1 MKAKLYITALIC
13 AFSILLLNAQT
24 SNQIE
29 TLRALE
35 KSARHGDVNA
45 MENLALNLYQID
57 KNNVLAKATAFAW
70 WEYASDQGS
79 ANAAYMMGAFYEGGE
94 NPRIAKALAYYELA
108 KSRGMEKADEKI
120 KKINNLTKPISSE
133 IKKDLPAEY
142 ADKIYDF
149 SDDELYI
156 LAKSGYL
163 EAIEMFCHQKLIFVY
178 ALEAKGPDD
187 INNLKSISDNL
198 AIKVIPLL
206 KSAAPFSPECE
217 FMLACVLSDMR
228 CYGKVFNPEE
238 ASSFTDLKEAQR
250 LIKSYQKHPIIPIE
264 GRYNL
269 PLALNKNVIDEIQKN
284 ILGYNSNIQIEK
296 PKAYS
301 GIMLEF
307 IPTIDEI
314 FSMPLSQMIF
324 YPLGLTFMPKN
335 GEGILETYQFN
346 KAVNLMRNN
355 YKHEIKVEQT
365 DPIYKIHISKDD
377 GTITFGGYKWSGVF
391 TCNKESELSSW
402 MYSMLAD
409 SESSSRE
416 LLNNILSG
424 LRNEGFSVEERTES
438 TYTRKKYRASKGSYM
453 ISLSLDKYDTFCSMH
468 IHVYPINYK

>member
-1 MKAKLYITALIC
+1 
-13 AFSILLLNAQT
+13 
-24 SNQIE
+24 
-29 TLRALE
+29 
-35 KSARHGDVNA
+35 

-108 KSRGMEKADEKI
+108 KSRGLEKADEKI
-120 KKINNLTKPISSE
+120 KKINNLTKPISIE
-133 IKKDLPAEY
+133 IKKNLPAEY
-142 ADKIYDF
+142 ADDLFRY
-149 SDDELYI
+149 EEQ

-163 EAIEMFCHQKLIFVY
+163 EAIEEFCFHKLFFVY
-178 ALEAKGPDD
+178 AIYYESPED
-187 INNLKSISDNL
+187 ITSLNDNL
-198 AIKVIPLL
+198 AIEVIPLL
-206 KSAAPFSPECE
+206 KSAAPFSPRCE

-228 CYGKVFNPEE
+228 CFGKVFNPEK

-250 LIKSYQKHPIIPIE
+250 LIRSYQKHPLIPIE
-264 GRYNL
+264 NRYNL
-269 PLALNKNVIDEIQKN
+269 PFKLDKNTIDEMQKN
-284 ILGYNSNIQIEK
+284 ILGYNSDIKIEK

-314 FSMPLSQMIF
+314 FSMPLSQMIY

-335 GEGILETYQFN
+335 GDGILETYQFN

-402 MYSMLAD
+402 MYSMTTNSD
-409 SESSSRE
+409 SSPRE
-416 LLNNILSG
+416 LLNTILSD
-424 LRNEGFSVEERTES
+424 LRNEGFNVEERTES
-438 TYTRKKYRASKGSYM
+438 TYTRKKYKARKGSYM